1 MVGYTGK
8 AKKYTTNV
16 REAGSAANM
25 IKIWTCTASKKREKY
40 ENESKEVDFEILCR
54 KSVG

>member
-25 IKIWTCTASKKREKY
+25 IKIWTCTASKKK
-40 ENESKEVDFEILCR
+40 R
-54 KSVG
+54 KIWKWKQRGRF